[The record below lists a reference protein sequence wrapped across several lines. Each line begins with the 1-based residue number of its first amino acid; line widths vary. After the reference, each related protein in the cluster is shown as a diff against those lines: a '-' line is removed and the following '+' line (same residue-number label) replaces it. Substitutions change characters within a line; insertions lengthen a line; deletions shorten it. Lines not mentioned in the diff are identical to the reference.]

1 MRRASV
7 SRTPL
12 RHAACLILGLAS
24 ALAVHAQPLPKA
36 GDFPGQPIHLVSPFP
51 PGGGNDFHM
60 RLVGNEL
67 AAVTGQPAVA
77 ENKGGAGGNI
87 GARYVADGKA
97 DGYTVLASQVS
108 IMAVN
113 PTLYRTAGF
122 DPVKSFVPITQINAA
137 PLAIVVAANSPL
149 KTMADLRA
157 QAQAQ
162 PGRLTYATPGNG
174 TLSHLVGV
182 VLEKDGGIDLT
193 HVPYRGAGPALA
205 DLMGGQVDL
214 MITSTSSVAG
224 HIQQGMVRALA
235 VTSPRRVGVFKS
247 VPTLEELGLKNM
259 TYEDWYGFF
268 APAGT
273 PKPVID
279 RLSAEILAFQ
289 GLPATQAR
297 YRELGATP
305 VAVGPADFAAYVASE
320 STKWKK
326 VIEAA
331 KITADLPWGGRGA
344 GRVARDRAGP
354 RRAGIASRG
363 GAR

>member
-1 MRRASV
+1 MRPSI
-7 SRTPL
+7 
-12 RHAACLILGLAS
+12 RHAACLILGLVCT
-24 ALAVHAQPLPKA
+24 LTVHAQILPKA
-36 GDFPGQPIHLVSPFP
+36 GEFPSQPIHFVSPFP

-60 RLVGNEL
+60 RLVSNEL
-67 AAVTGQPAVA
+67 AAITGQPAVA

-87 GARYVADGKA
+87 GAKSVATSKP
-97 DGYTVLASQVS
+97 DGYTLLASQVS

-113 PTLYRTAGF
+113 PTLYRAPGF
-122 DPVKSFVPITQINAA
+122 DSVKSFVPITQINAA

-149 KTMADLRA
+149 KTLSDLRE
-157 QAQAQ
+157 QAKAQ

-205 DLMGGQVDL
+205 DLMGGQVSV

-235 VTSPRRVGVFKS
+235 VTSPRRVGVFKN
-247 VPTLEELGLKNM
+247 VPTLEELGMKNM

-273 PKPVID
+273 PP
-279 RLSAEILAFQ
+279 E
-289 GLPATQAR
+289 
-297 YRELGATP
+297 
-305 VAVGPADFAAYVASE
+305 
-320 STKWKK
+320 
-326 VIEAA
+326 
-331 KITADLPWGGRGA
+331 
-344 GRVARDRAGP
+344 RVAYLNRAITQVLKSP
-354 RRAGIASRG
+354 AIEKKILDAGGELVAGTPEALAQQLKQDIERWSRVVKLSGASLD
-363 GAR
+363 

>member
-205 DLMGGQVDL
+205 DLMGGQVGL

-273 PKPVID
+273 PPERVAYLHRAITKVLKTPAVEKKILEAGGEPVAGTPEALAAQLKQDIERWSRVVKLSGAVID
-279 RLSAEILAFQ
+279 
-289 GLPATQAR
+289 
-297 YRELGATP
+297 
-305 VAVGPADFAAYVASE
+305 
-320 STKWKK
+320 
-326 VIEAA
+326 
-331 KITADLPWGGRGA
+331 
-344 GRVARDRAGP
+344 
-354 RRAGIASRG
+354 
-363 GAR
+363 